1 MGKMDGKVF
10 LVFGGGS
17 GMAKASALLF
27 GQEGAK
33 VVVADLDEA
42 GAAATVAEIK
52 EAGGEAECVACNC
65 MVEDDIKNAVDFA
78 AEKYGKLDCMQ
89 YQPGFNPAMPIA
101 DLQLDMWNKCIAL
114 NLTGNY
120 LATKYSAAKIIETAG
135 KGAIVLTSSLNS
147 TVPYQC
153 YAAYCTTKAGVDM
166 FARVASL
173 EYGPKVR
180 INTLNPGFM
189 DTPQIAP
196 FKANPQVMEI
206 VMKHHTTDRIGT
218 PEDYAKFALFLCS
231 DDSGYITGSN
241 MIMDGGGRNYGYPD
255 ILPTFMQALIEAGI
269 DISQFYK

>member
-27 GQEGAK
+27 AKEGAK
-33 VVVADLDEA
+33 VVVADVDED

-52 EAGGEAECVACNC
+52 EAGGEAANVACNC
-65 MVEDDIKNAVDFA
+65 MAEEDIQKAVNCA
-78 AEKYGKLDCMQ
+78 AETYGKLDCMQ

-101 DLQLDMWNKCIAL
+101 DLQVDMWNKCIAL
-114 NLTGNY
+114 NLTGSY
-120 LATKYSAAKIIETAG
+120 LATKYSAAKMIETAG

-147 TVPYQC
+147 TVPYKT
-153 YAAYCTTKAGVDM
+153 YAAYCTTKAAVDM

-173 EYGPKVR
+173 EYGPMVR
-180 INTLNPGFM
+180 INTINPGFM

-196 FKANPQVMEI
+196 FKANPQIMDI
-206 VMKHHTTDRIGT
+206 VMNHHSTDRIGT
-218 PEDYAKFALFLCS
+218 PEDYAHFALFLCS

-241 MIMDGGGRNYGYPD
+241 MIMDGGGRNFGYPD
-255 ILPTFMQALIEAGI
+255 IIPTFMKFLQDNGI